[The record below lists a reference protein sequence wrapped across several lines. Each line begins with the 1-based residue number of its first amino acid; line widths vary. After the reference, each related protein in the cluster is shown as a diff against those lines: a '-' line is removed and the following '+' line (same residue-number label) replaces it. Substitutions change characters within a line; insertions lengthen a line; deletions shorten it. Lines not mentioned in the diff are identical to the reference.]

1 MKFCLRHLGRAV
13 RRFVVAEEGI
23 ESVEWLALAILMASI
38 VLYFGEELLTRIF
51 SDFMV
56 ALESVTIG

>member
-1 MKFCLRHLGRAV
+1 MKSCLRHLGRAV

>member
-1 MKFCLRHLGRAV
+1 MKNCIRHLGRVV
-13 RRFVVAEEGI
+13 RRFAVEEDGI

-51 SDFMV
+51 SDFM
-56 ALESVTIG
+56 AILEAVTID